1 MEIDEEMT
9 RPDVCT
15 NVAKLQELA
24 REKEQIEENLL
35 LQMEEW
41 ESLSD

>member
-9 RPDVCT
+9 HPDVCI